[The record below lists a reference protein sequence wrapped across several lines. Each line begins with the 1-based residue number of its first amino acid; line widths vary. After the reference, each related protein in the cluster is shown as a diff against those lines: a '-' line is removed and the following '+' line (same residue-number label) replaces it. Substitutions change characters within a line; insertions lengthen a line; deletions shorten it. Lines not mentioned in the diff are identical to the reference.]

1 MQFPDTSEPRSNNTV
16 AQFLNAFGRGN
27 RDQVMRSTSG
37 SVLQALNMMNHSF
50 VTSRIHANNNGSN
63 VQWILRYTSNPDAIV
78 EHLFLSTLSRP
89 PTPEERAVGAEVMK
103 WLGNQRGAES
113 MQWALLNK
121 LEFLFNY

>member
-1 MQFPDTSEPRSNNTV
+1 
-16 AQFLNAFGRGN
+16 
-27 RDQVMRSTSG
+27 MRSTSG

-63 VQWILRYTSNPDAIV
+63 VQWILRYTSNPDVIV

-89 PTPEERAVGAEVMK
+89 PTPEERAVGAEAMK